1 MVKIFFFVLQEV
13 AVSTLEYLT
22 DLLYNGF
29 YCFEAISTRN
39 LDDGICGICGVVG
52 EVYLGDGNEKN
63 CCSRKEV
70 NVFSCCELF
79 KLMVVINF
87 FLAGYNLFLL
97 FKHCRLDNVHSKYNV
112 VILRQKYSVQKNT
125 QPLTTS
131 IILKPMSFI

>member
-1 MVKIFFFVLQEV
+1 MVKNFFFVLQEV

-29 YCFEAISTRN
+29 YCFEAFSTRN
-39 LDDGICGICGVVG
+39 LDDGISGICGVVG

-79 KLMVVINF
+79 KLMLVINF
-87 FLAGYNLFLL
+87 FWLVTIYFCYSNTVGWIMFILNIMSSS
-97 FKHCRLDNVHSKYNV
+97 LD
-112 VILRQKYSVQKNT
+112 KNT
-125 QPLTTS
+125 VSKKLPNL
-131 IILKPMSFI
+131 